1 MDEKGE
7 RMATAADAEL
17 VLRLYELR
25 REETLRKARRF
36 MVFEFQPKTLEELRV
51 VSRDV
56 GSEHNAAWR
65 QVLSYW
71 EMAASLVLRGALD
84 SEPFLDT
91 NGEGILLYAKF
102 HHFHAE
108 TEKQS
113 GNPFMKQTATLI
125 EKYPVARARYEGFLK
140 TFGPSAMRA

>member
-1 MDEKGE
+1 
-7 RMATAADAEL
+7 MATAADAEL

-36 MVFEFQPKTLEELRV
+36 MVFDFQPKTVEELRV
-51 VSRDV
+51 VSRDPK
-56 GSEHNAAWR
+56 SEHNAAWR

-84 SEPFLDT
+84 ADLFLDS

-102 HHFHAE
+102 HHFHAD

-113 GNPFMKQTATLI
+113 GNPFMKQTAAMI
-125 EKYPVARARYEGFLK
+125 EKYPVAKARYEAFSK
-140 TFGPSAMRA
+140 TFGPAATSA